1 MTPTTYIPGRI
12 CQAAQSASSRVKA
25 AAVAI
30 DRSATYAA
38 IRKAEIDLRHAADEI
53 QSALDV
59 LQAIMNETVRGIA
72 S

>member
-12 CQAAQSASSRVKA
+12 CQAAQNASSRAKA

-38 IRKAEIDLRHAADEI
+38 MRKAEIDLRHASDEI
-53 QSALDV
+53 QAALDG
-59 LQAIMNETVRGIA
+59 LQAIMNDAVREIA
-72 S
+72 A